1 MSSLAGGLNYLKKY
15 LLKGIDL
22 ETADSKGL
30 KTLALC
36 WAYRKRAFSV
46 SGSFR
51 KALSDL
57 ITDMHN
63 SNKKRVQIT
72 LSGEI
77 IAEDRYALLGF
88 VSIDVLEVNSKL
100 WFLVLNAEQV
110 SRVAKLLSN
119 KFNY

>member
-1 MSSLAGGLNYLKKY
+1 MGSLAGGLNYLKKY

-22 ETADSKGL
+22 EKADSKVL

-57 ITDMHN
+57 ITDLHN
-63 SNKKRVQIT
+63 SNKKLLQTR
-72 LSGEI
+72 LSSEFI
-77 IAEDRYALLGF
+77 PEEKFFLLGF
-88 VSIDVLEVNSKL
+88 VPLN
-100 WFLVLNAEQV
+100 VLNPNSTAWFIILSSEQITAIDKYFR
-110 SRVAKLLSN
+110 RV
-119 KFNY
+119 NY